1 MKKLTVTM
9 AFAALCVAAVASEGY
24 AAGKL
29 TDSEIAKI
37 VVTANTAEVDAG
49 KMANQ
54 KSTNPEVKSFAEDM
68 IKVHEQSNKDANELA
83 KKSHMAPKES
93 SASRELSSDAKQK
106 MTALEKANG
115 KDFDRAYV
123 QSQVDMHKQVLASID
138 NDLLPNAKNKD
149 LKSMLE
155 KTRPVVAEHLA
166 HAEHLL
172 TSLSSDMTT
181 K

>member
-1 MKKLTVTM
+1 MRKVTM
-9 AFAALCVAAVASEGY
+9 TFALTALCVAAVASESN

-37 VVTANTAEVDAG
+37 VITANTAEIDAA
-49 KMANQ
+49 KTADQ

-68 IKVHEQSNKDANELA
+68 IKVHEESNKEAGELA

-93 SASRELSSDAKQK
+93 GISRDLKSDAKQK
-106 MTALEKANG
+106 MTALEKSNG
-115 KDFDRAYV
+115 QDFDRAYV
-123 QSQVDMHKQVLASID
+123 KGQVDMHKRLLGSID
-138 NDLLPNAKNKD
+138 NDLLLNAKSKD

-172 TSLSSDMTT
+172 TSLSSDTTT